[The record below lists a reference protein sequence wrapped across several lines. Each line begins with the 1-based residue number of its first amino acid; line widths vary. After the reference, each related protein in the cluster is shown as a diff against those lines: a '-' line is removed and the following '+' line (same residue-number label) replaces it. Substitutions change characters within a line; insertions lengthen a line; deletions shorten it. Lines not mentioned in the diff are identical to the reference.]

1 MKKRPITFSLLVFY
15 IKFFSLHIKLS
26 KDGYY
31 QHKNKT
37 AKQTKK
43 GLTNTC
49 ESYQGLPERKKE
61 ESKNMLANH
70 INIFLMMKI

>member
-1 MKKRPITFSLLVFY
+1 M
-15 IKFFSLHIKLS
+15 S